1 MEKGNWFLLK
11 SGDKNMIVVRE
22 DNLASLCELKVGDI
36 LAQNYNKRAIVIKAD
51 NKNKLWQYEI
61 INGSALTNG
70 SVITL
75 DKEDPLFK
83 VPFTLIAR
91 NTSIEEARKSSLVN
105 YNKDVVVFVKELNTE
120 NGHIKFKFNK
130 VNLSFK
136 EGKEIWD
143 FIVEQSGDTWYERYG
158 LDYNV
163 RLEKFD
169 RQVEMFYI
177 ERNQTFK
184 RSNKIVQRIQELI
197 K

>member
-1 MEKGNWFLLK
+1 
-11 SGDKNMIVVRE
+11 MIVVRE

-36 LAQNYNKRAIVIKAD
+36 LAQDYNTRAIVIQAD
-51 NKNKLWQYEI
+51 NKKKLWQYEI
-61 INGSALTNG
+61 VGG
-70 SVITL
+70 SVITF

-83 VPFTLIAR
+83 IPFTIIAH
-91 NTSIEEARKSSLVN
+91 NASVEEVRKSSLVN
-105 YNKDVVVFVKELNTE
+105 YNKDVAIFVKELNTE
-120 NGHIKFKFNK
+120 NGHIKFTINK
-130 VNLSFK
+130 KYIPFK

-143 FIVEQSGDTWYERYG
+143 FIFEQSGDTWYERYG

-177 ERNQTFK
+177 ERNQTFV
-184 RSNKIVQRIQELI
+184 RSNKIAKRIQQLI

>member
-1 MEKGNWFLLK
+1 
-11 SGDKNMIVVRE
+11 MIVVRE

-36 LAQNYNKRAIVIKAD
+36 LAQSYNTRAIVIKAD
-51 NKNKLWQYEI
+51 NKNKVWQYETVV
-61 INGSALTNG
+61 SG
-70 SVITL
+70 SVITF

-83 VPFTLIAR
+83 VPFTIIAH
-91 NTSIEEARKSSLVN
+91 NDSVEEARKSSLVN
-105 YNKDVVVFVKELNTE
+105 YNEDVVVFVKELNTE

-136 EGKEIWD
+136 EGKELWD
-143 FIVEQSGDTWYERYG
+143 FIFEQSGDTWYERYG

-177 ERNQTFK
+177 ARNQTFA
-184 RSNKIVQRIQELI
+184 RSNKITQRIQELI

>member
-1 MEKGNWFLLK
+1 MEKGNWFLFK
-11 SGDKNMIVVRE
+11 NGDKNMIVVRE
-22 DNLASLCELKVGDI
+22 DNLTSLCELKVGDI
-36 LAQNYNKRAIVIKAD
+36 LAQNYNTRAVVIQAD

-61 INGSALTNG
+61 VGG
-70 SVITL
+70 SVVTF

-83 VPFTLIAR
+83 VPFTVIAH
-91 NTSIEEARKSSLVN
+91 NTSIEEARKSNLVS
-105 YNKDVVVFVKELNTE
+105 YNKDVAIFVKELNTE
-120 NGHIKFKFNK
+120 NGHIKFTINK
-130 VNLSFK
+130 KYIPFK

-143 FIVEQSGDTWYERYG
+143 FIYEQSGDTWYERYG

-177 ERNQTFK
+177 ERNQTFA

>member
-1 MEKGNWFLLK
+1 MEKGNWFLFK
-11 SGDKNMIVVRE
+11 NGDKNMIVVRE

-36 LAQNYNKRAIVIKAD
+36 LAQNYNTRAVVIQAD
-51 NKNKLWQYEI
+51 NKKKLWQYEI
-61 INGSALTNG
+61 VGG
-70 SVITL
+70 SVVTF

-83 VPFTLIAR
+83 VPFTVIAH
-91 NTSIEEARKSSLVN
+91 NTSIEEARKSNLVN
-105 YNKDVVVFVKELNTE
+105 YNKDVVTFVKELNTE
-120 NGHIKFKFNK
+120 NGHIKFTFNK
-130 VNLSFK
+130 RNLSFK

-143 FIVEQSGDTWYERYG
+143 FIFEQSGDTWYERYG

-177 ERNQTFK
+177 ERNQTFA
-184 RSNKIVQRIQELI
+184 RSNKITQRIQELI

>member
-1 MEKGNWFLLK
+1 MEKGKWFLLK

-22 DNLASLCELKVGDI
+22 DNLAHLCELKVGDI
-36 LAQNYNKRAIVIKAD
+36 LAQNYSTRAVVIQAD

-61 INGSALTNG
+61 VGG
-70 SVITL
+70 SVVTF

-83 VPFTLIAR
+83 VPFTVIAH
-91 NTSIEEARKSSLVN
+91 NSSIEEACKSNLVN
-105 YNKDVVVFVKELNTE
+105 YNKDVVTLVKELNTE
-120 NGHIKFKFNK
+120 NGHIKFTFNK
-130 VNLSFK
+130 RNLSFK

-143 FIVEQSGDTWYERYG
+143 FITEQSGDTWYERYG

-169 RQVEMFYI
+169 RQVEIFYI
-177 ERNQTFK
+177 ERNQTYK
-184 RSNKIVQRIQELI
+184 RPNKIVQRIQELI

>member
-1 MEKGNWFLLK
+1 MEKGKWFLLK
-11 SGDKNMIVVRE
+11 SGDKNMIIVRE

-36 LAQNYNKRAIVIKAD
+36 LAQNYNTRAVVIQAD

-61 INGSALTNG
+61 VGG
-70 SVITL
+70 SVVTL

-83 VPFTLIAR
+83 VPFTVIAH
-91 NTSIEEARKSSLVN
+91 NSSIEEARKSNLIN
-105 YNKDVVVFVKELNTE
+105 YNKDVVTLVKELNTE
-120 NGHIKFKFNK
+120 NGHIKFTFNK
-130 VNLSFK
+130 RNLSFK

-143 FIVEQSGDTWYERYG
+143 FIFEQSGNTWYERYG

-177 ERNQTFK
+177 ERNQTYK
-184 RSNKIVQRIQELI
+184 RPNKIVQRIQELI